1 MSDVESKNKNYQIT
15 RQALV
20 LVIVIILLIAGSY
33 SWLTFSKTSDK
44 VNIIKSGDLSLELEE
59 DTEILLQKAVPMS
72 DAKGT
77 QTQKY
82 IFRLKNEGS
91 SPIKYDMFI
100 DKIIPDQTE
109 ELQDKDVRYKLVNN
123 GVETIGNLNDLE
135 NRKIESGIINA
146 KSVNNYTLQVWINK
160 DAENDVMNKTF
171 VGKLRIQNTK

>member
-1 MSDVESKNKNYQIT
+1 
-15 RQALV
+15 
-20 LVIVIILLIAGSY
+20 
-33 SWLTFSKTSDK
+33 
-44 VNIIKSGDLSLELEE
+44 
-59 DTEILLQKAVPMS
+59 MS

-109 ELQDKDVRYKLVNN
+109 ELQDKVLRYKLVNN

-135 NRKIESGIINA
+135 DRKIESGIINA
-146 KSVNNYTLQVWINK
+146 ESVNNYTLQVWINK

>member
-1 MSDVESKNKNYQIT
+1 MQVKIDIPYGK
-15 RQALV
+15 LH
-20 LVIVIILLIAGSY
+20 
-33 SWLTFSKTSDK
+33 
-44 VNIIKSGDLSLELEE
+44 
-59 DTEILLQKAVPMS
+59 
-72 DAKGT
+72 
-77 QTQKY
+77 
-82 IFRLKNEGS
+82 IFKLKNES
-91 SPIKYDMFI
+91 SNPIKYDMFI

-171 VGKLRIQNTK
+171 VGKLRVQNTK

>member
-1 MSDVESKNKNYQIT
+1 MSNVESKNKNYQVT

-82 IFRLKNEGS
+82 IFKASALS
-91 SPIKYDMFI
+91 
-100 DKIIPDQTE
+100 
-109 ELQDKDVRYKLVNN
+109 L
-123 GVETIGNLNDLE
+123 
-135 NRKIESGIINA
+135 SGTA
-146 KSVNNYTLQVWINK
+146 LLWW
-160 DAENDVMNKTF
+160 
-171 VGKLRIQNTK
+171 

>member
-1 MSDVESKNKNYQIT
+1 MSNVESKNKNYQVT

-72 DAKGT
+72 DARGI

-109 ELQDKDVRYKLVNN
+109 ELQDKDVRYKLVNILIKRN
-123 GVETIGNLNDLE
+123 S
-135 NRKIESGIINA
+135 RKEINELFKKYSTD
-146 KSVNNYTLQVWINK
+146 KSAIWLYSKVLYYKCGLIK
-160 DAENDVMNKTF
+160 MLKTM
-171 VGKLRIQNTK
+171 L